1 MSIYPDPDPNRDPN
15 YDPIH
20 PDLDIDTSR
29 DLSYT
34 NNNYGGDLQQT
45 TTLTLTNDPALTPIS
60 LEIPIANHVDTHDFQ
75 QFSHHVTPSRRSSPN
90 PSKGSS
96 PKMADTVARR
106 SSQQGSKVKQRTSSS
121 NTLEV
126 PIEVLGFPDRLRVL
140 SSSDD
145 DDDDNN
151 ADGGGEDKHNYYN
164 NNHNFDIDDSF
175 SDCLS
180 LGSLP
185 DFGDTESSPNR
196 TVQKLP
202 KIRIS

>member
-1 MSIYPDPDPNRDPN
+1 MKTCCHSGTSANTNLDLLSPPHQQLLHRRRQGISQRPRRLHATESKRSNYAELIGYVDTSPRTNHIDMSIYPDPDPNRDPN

-90 PSKGSS
+90 PSKGS
-96 PKMADTVARR
+96 PKMADTMARR
-106 SSQQGSKVKQRTSSS
+106 SSQQGSKVKQRMSSS
-121 NTLEV
+121 NTL
-126 PIEVLGFPDRLRVL
+126 G
-140 SSSDD
+140 
-145 DDDDNN
+145 
-151 ADGGGEDKHNYYN
+151 AH
-164 NNHNFDIDDSF
+164 H
-175 SDCLS
+175 
-180 LGSLP
+180 
-185 DFGDTESSPNR
+185 
-196 TVQKLP
+196 
-202 KIRIS
+202 